1 MEEGLPWAS
10 EAGAARRR
18 AEKAGADV
26 GRHPP
31 AAKAKRVSQA
41 PARDLKKSYEHT
53 GGGTAQRYAMIEE
66 LSVQFPA
73 KECCVALS
81 VSRSGYYQWA
91 ETEQS
96 VRAEANAALSKEIE
110 RVYHEHKGR
119 YGSPRI
125 TQQLRQEGV
134 VCGENR
140 VARLMRENE
149 LAARRK
155 KAFRPRTTLP
165 GQGAAPNLIKELEP
179 SAPDQVWASDITY
192 VATLEGWLYLA
203 VILDLFSR
211 RVVGWK
217 LGESLEA
224 ELVVTALRNA
234 LVLRQPDEG
243 LYFHSDRGSQY
254 SSEAVRKPLSVIG
267 ANQSMSG
274 VGNCYDNATM
284 EAFFST
290 LKTECFPDNQVF
302 ASRAQARREIFEY
315 IEVYYG
321 NQRLHS
327 ALGYQT
333 PCQYETEF
341 KGVIDSEIDLAQ
353 AVNAATEDRAL
364 RGRTSSADAA
374 LQTAGAAAHRGPPP
388 RPRAAPCRKTPK
400 RKNPGGLGGKEPP
413 DSFDNAPRNR
423 ELRVR
428 FF

>member
-1 MEEGLPWAS
+1 
-10 EAGAARRR
+10 
-18 AEKAGADV
+18 
-26 GRHPP
+26 
-31 AAKAKRVSQA
+31 
-41 PARDLKKSYEHT
+41 
-53 GGGTAQRYAMIEE
+53 MIEE
-66 LSVQFPA
+66 LSVQFA
-73 KECCVALS
+73 VKDCCVALN
-81 VSRSGYYQWA
+81 VSRSGYYRWVR
-91 ETEQS
+91 TEQS
-96 VRAEANAALSKEIE
+96 VRAEANAELSKEIL
-110 RVYHEHKGR
+110 RVYDEHKGR

-165 GQGAAPNLIKELEP
+165 GEGAAPNLIKELKP

-224 ELVVTALRNA
+224 ELVVTALKNA
-234 LVLRQPDEG
+234 LVSRQPDEG

-254 SSEAVRKPLSVIG
+254 TSEAVRKPLSVIG
-267 ANQSMSG
+267 ANLSMSG
-274 VGNCYDNATM
+274 VGNCYDNAKA

-290 LKTECFPDNQVF
+290 LKTECFADNQLF
-302 ASRAQARREIFEY
+302 TTQAQARREIFEY
-315 IEVYYG
+315 IEVYY
-321 NQRLHS
+321 NNRRLHS

-333 PCQYETEF
+333 PCQYETQF
-341 KGVIDSEIDLAQ
+341 KGVIDSQIHVAQ
-353 AVNAATEDRAL
+353 GVDAATEDRAL

-374 LQTAGAAAHRGPPP
+374 LQTAAAAASGQPTGPGPVLPEQAQSEKSQGVRG
-388 RPRAAPCRKTPK
+388 T
-400 RKNPGGLGGKEPP
+400 ESP
-413 DSFDNAPRNR
+413 DSFDNTLKKTENYVSVFSG
-423 ELRVR
+423 ELQWT
-428 FF
+428 